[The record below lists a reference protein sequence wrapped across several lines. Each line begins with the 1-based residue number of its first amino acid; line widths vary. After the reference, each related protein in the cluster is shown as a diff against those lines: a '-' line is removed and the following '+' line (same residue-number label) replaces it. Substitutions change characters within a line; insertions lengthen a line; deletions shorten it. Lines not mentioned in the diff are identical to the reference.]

1 MVKWLFWVVLS
12 QALPGDSTGFYKKQL
27 GVVVA

>member
-12 QALPGDSTGFYKKQL
+12 QALPKGSAGYYKKQS